1 MGEIPK
7 DTVGKE
13 LVEDGKYSVHNW
25 GMYQKNYF
33 QGKKLLIIMLYT
45 YGMIDDE
52 NEGLSD
58 RYITES
64 KDENECIQSSI
75 DYTGKKC
82 EVVTNYEDAINK
94 LIDSNQEG
102 YCEYYSCII
111 MSGRPYN
118 ELPNKNDNPYWL
130 GQFIKVINQ
139 FWKNGGGIALFADN
153 APSNKS
159 FNRRIFSRF

>member
-1 MGEIPK
+1 
-7 DTVGKE
+7 
-13 LVEDGKYSVHNW
+13 
-25 GMYQKNYF
+25 
-33 QGKKLLIIMLYT
+33 MLYT
-45 YGMIDDE
+45 FGMIDDE

-118 ELPNKNDNPYWL
+118 ELPNKNDNPY
-130 GQFIKVINQ
+130 
-139 FWKNGGGIALFADN
+139 
-153 APSNKS
+153 
-159 FNRRIFSRF
+159 

>member
-94 LIDSNQEG
+94 LIDS
-102 YCEYYSCII
+102 C
-111 MSGRPYN
+111 
-118 ELPNKNDNPYWL
+118 
-130 GQFIKVINQ
+130 
-139 FWKNGGGIALFADN
+139 
-153 APSNKS
+153 
-159 FNRRIFSRF
+159 

>member
-1 MGEIPK
+1 M
-7 DTVGKE
+7 
-13 LVEDGKYSVHNW
+13 
-25 GMYQKNYF
+25 
-33 QGKKLLIIMLYT
+33 IIMLYT

-75 DYTGKKC
+75 DYTGIKC

-118 ELPNKNDNPYWL
+118 ELPNPNDDPYLL
-130 GQFIKVINQ
+130 GQFIKVVNQ